1 MLFRRFFLPLY
12 ENVSLFTPN
21 FMITKNK
28 IIETLNLLPDSF
40 ELEVLIERLIFI
52 QKVEKGLL
60 QSNLREVYST
70 LEAKELLKKWQK

>member
-1 MLFRRFFLPLY
+1 
-12 ENVSLFTPN
+12 
-21 FMITKNK
+21 MITKNK